1 MANNSHVNKYA
12 KVLFNTAV
20 KNNTAGDVREGLDA
34 ITKIAKSVPEFN
46 HVLFTK
52 NTSGSDKIN
61 ILSNVLKDKINP
73 LALELVMILIE
84 NDAIQLLGGITSKYN
99 HLMNASSVELDVS
112 ITSNTELS
120 KDKLDSIKD
129 SLSKKLDKQINIK
142 NNVDESLIGGVQ
154 LRIGNTIIDNS
165 LSNKLSK
172 LKNNLK
178 NHANME

>member
-1 MANNSHVNKYA
+1 MANNSQVNKYA

-34 ITKIAKSVPEFN
+34 ITKIAKSVPEFK

-61 ILSNVLKDKINP
+61 ILSNVLKD
-73 LALELVMILIE
+73 MILIE
-84 NDAIQLLGGITSKYN
+84 NDAIQLFGGITNKYN
-99 HLMNASSVELDVS
+99 HLMNTSSVELDVS
-112 ITSNTELS
+112 ITSNAELS

>member
-20 KNNTAGDVREGLDA
+20 KNNIAGDLKEGLN
-34 ITKIAKSVPEFN
+34 TIAKLAKSIPEFN

-52 NTSGSDKIN
+52 NISVSDKKS

-73 LALELVMILIE
+73 LAFELLMILTE
-84 NDAIQLLGGITSKYN
+84 NDEIQLFRDVTNKYN
-99 HLMNASSVELDVS
+99 HLMNANSVELDVS
-112 ITSNTELS
+112 IISNAELS
-120 KDKLDSIKD
+120 EDKLGSIKD
-129 SLSKKLDKQINIK
+129 SLSKKLDRKINIK
-142 NNVDESLIGGVQ
+142 NNVDESLVGGVQ

-165 LSNKLSK
+165 ISNKLNK
-172 LKNNLK
+172 LKNNIK

>member
-20 KNNTAGDVREGLDA
+20 KNNIAGDVREGLDA
-34 ITKIAKSVPEFN
+34 ITKISKSVPEFN

-52 NTSGSDKIN
+52 NTSGSDKKN

-120 KDKLDSIKD
+120 KDKLDSIKE

-142 NNVDESLIGGVQ
+142 NTIRSVLIW
-154 LRIGNTIIDNS
+154 
-165 LSNKLSK
+165 
-172 LKNNLK
+172 
-178 NHANME
+178 